1 MEFDL
6 GGKRPNVHPD
16 AYIAPTAVLIGDV
29 VVEAGASVWF
39 GAVLRGDEAQIK
51 VGQGANVQ
59 DNAVLH
65 CAENLPT
72 ILEPNASVGHS
83 AQLEGCVVEQGAVV
97 GMGAT
102 MLQRS
107 RLGASESDL
116 VLVSFGLIHPRRR
129 IEDILDALAELG
141 RRPLPARLW
150 ILGGEAEYDPETAKE
165 YGRSLRQRVAALGLG
180 RVVDWL
186 DHADPE
192 TVSATLAAADV
203 AVLLYPDGASGRN
216 TTLQAALEHG
226 LPVVTTAGVATPAEM
241 RQNPRLV
248 FLPAGSHYGHELAA
262 AVVEAGR
269 LGVGEADASTLPEH
283 IEFHLGVYRR
293 LRESGAGRVG

>member
-1 MEFDL
+1 MEFEL

-72 ILEPNASVGHS
+72 ILEPNASVGHA
-83 AQLEGCVVEQGAVV
+83 AQLEGCIVERGAVV

-107 RLGASESDL
+107 RLGAGSML
-116 VLVSFGLIHPRRR
+116 AAGAVLQEGMQVPPGHMAAGVPATVKKA
-129 IEDILDALAELG
+129 LDGSSNNWVGTTAKHYQDRALAYRAKLNPVDG
-141 RRPLPARLW
+141 R
-150 ILGGEAEYDPETAKE
+150 
-165 YGRSLRQRVAALGLG
+165 
-180 RVVDWL
+180 
-186 DHADPE
+186 
-192 TVSATLAAADV
+192 
-203 AVLLYPDGASGRN
+203 
-216 TTLQAALEHG
+216 
-226 LPVVTTAGVATPAEM
+226 
-241 RQNPRLV
+241 
-248 FLPAGSHYGHELAA
+248 
-262 AVVEAGR
+262 
-269 LGVGEADASTLPEH
+269 
-283 IEFHLGVYRR
+283 
-293 LRESGAGRVG
+293 